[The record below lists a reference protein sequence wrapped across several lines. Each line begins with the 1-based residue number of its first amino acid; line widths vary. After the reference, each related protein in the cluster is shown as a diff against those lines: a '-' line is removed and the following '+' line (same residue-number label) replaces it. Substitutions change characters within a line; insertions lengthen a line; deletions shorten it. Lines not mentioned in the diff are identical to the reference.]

1 MKVSARGKKEM
12 IDLPDGQSFRMIRWR
27 KNLKQVESLQAD
39 GSFRKISG
47 EGVHWHHHMEMEL
60 TFFTKGSGTRFV
72 GDHIGEFAAG
82 ELVLLG
88 SGLPHYWHAR
98 EDCAGVS
105 VQWHFPD
112 AHALWGFREM
122 MKLPVVFREA
132 ERGFRLKGKSA
143 SSVATLLGEMLEAK
157 AGVRLARLLEVF
169 SLLAAMPTKERE
181 MLSSRGFAPVVAARH
196 QQSIAK
202 AVKHLLANFRGEIR
216 VEDLL
221 KLTGMS
227 RATFARQFKL
237 HAGRT
242 SGEFVNKLRIQAAC
256 RELSDTEKS
265 VTEIAMNCG
274 FGEISFFNRLF
285 RREKGCS
292 PREWRGRRS

>member
-1 MKVSARGKKEM
+1 MGQFRSKALRET
-12 IDLPDGQSFRMIRWR
+12 IDLPAGQSFRVIRWGR
-27 KNLKQVESLQAD
+27 NLREVESLQGD
-39 GSFRKISG
+39 GKWKRIEG
-47 EGVHWHHHMEMEL
+47 EGGHWHHHVEMEL
-60 TFFTKGSGTRFV
+60 TLFTEGAGTRFV
-72 GDHIGEFAAG
+72 GDHIGEFSAG

-98 EDCAGVS
+98 DVCAGVS
-105 VQWHFPD
+105 VQWHFPE
-112 AHALWGFREM
+112 AHALWGFHEM
-122 MKLPVVFREA
+122 TGLPTVFREA
-132 ERGFRLKGKSA
+132 ERGFRLKGKAASA
-143 SSVATLLGEMLEAK
+143 VAALLGEMVESK
-157 AGVRLARLLEVF
+157 AVVRLARLLEVF
-169 SLLAAMPTKERE
+169 SMLSGLQVKERE
-181 MLSSRGFAPVVAARH
+181 MLSSRGFAPVTAARH
-196 QQSIAK
+196 QQAIAK
-202 AVKHLLANFRGEIR
+202 AVKHLLANFRGEVR
-216 VEDLL
+216 VDDLL

-256 RELSDTEKS
+256 RELSETERS

-292 PREWRGRRS
+292 PREWRGR